1 MFRKMRRFAQ
11 QLSSSEC
18 KEILDLEGRGVLALL
33 GDDSYPYALP
43 LNYVHANGAI
53 YFHSAVE
60 GHKIDAIANHE
71 KASFCVYRQGEQEE
85 GDWWYHVY
93 SVITFGR
100 MHHVEDEDEALEAL
114 HLLGQKYFPPT
125 EDVDA
130 DIARNRAR
138 VAVLKLEIE
147 HMSGKHVREQ

>member
-11 QLSSSEC
+11 QLPPSVCE
-18 KEILDLEGRGVLALL
+18 EILNGEGRGVLALL
-33 GDDSYPYALP
+33 GDESYPYALP
-43 LNYVHANGAI
+43 LNFVYANGAL

-60 GHKIDAIANHE
+60 GHKIDAIAKHE
-71 KASFCVYRQGEQEE
+71 KASFCVYRQGEREE

-93 SVITFGR
+93 SVIAFGR
-100 MHHVEDEDEALEAL
+100 IHHVEDEDEALAAL
-114 HLLGQKYFPPT
+114 HLLGRKYFPPT
-125 EDVDA
+125 EEIDA